1 MSAAGRLVLQQ
12 PSGPISVYYK
22 IKRVLLH
29 TRSRYQD
36 IAIVELEGFGK
47 TLVLDGL
54 IQSSVADEHYYH
66 EFLVHPAMV
75 LHPEPEKIL
84 VIGGG
89 EGATLR
95 EVLKHSTVREAVMVD
110 IDEVVVEVSKKYLE
124 EMHQGSFD
132 DPRARVVVMDGF
144 EYMKQ
149 ASSRGERFDVII
161 MDLTDPYGSEVAA
174 TLYSREAF
182 QLAKSTL
189 REGGVLVTQAGSRIY
204 FPEGFKKV
212 MSSAASVFKIVMEYG
227 FFVPSFGY
235 INSFVIASDTLDPL
249 NLSEDE
255 VKKRLE
261 ERGVKTK
268 VFTPE
273 RFRAAFAL
281 GGLTL

>member
-1 MSAAGRLVLQQ
+1 VSAAGRLVLQQ
-12 PSGPISVYYK
+12 PSGPIDVYYK
-22 IKRVLLH
+22 IMRVLLH

-54 IQSSVADEHYYH
+54 IQSSVVDEHYYH

-75 LHPEPEKIL
+75 LHPEPERVL

-110 IDEVVVEVSKKYLE
+110 IDEVVVEISKKYLE

-149 ASSRGERFDVII
+149 ASNRGEKFDVII

-174 TLYSREAF
+174 ILYSQEAF
-182 QLAKSTL
+182 QLAKSAL
-189 REGGVLVTQAGSRIY
+189 REEGVLVTQAGSHMY

-212 MSSAASVFKIVMEYG
+212 MSSAASVFKIVKEYG

-249 NLSEDE
+249 SLSEDE
-255 VKKRLE
+255 VRKRLE
-261 ERGVKTK
+261 NRGVKTK

-281 GGLTL
+281 GGLTF